1 VAKVLVVDDE
11 AGIRSAVRRALVSV
25 GHEVWD
31 VPGGTEAL
39 PLLDVVDF
47 DLIITDVYMDAV
59 DGMELLM
66 RVQQMGLR
74 VPIVVITGGGHASA
88 DDILDMARRCGA
100 AATLDKPFTPRQLR
114 ETVARAI
121 EEGPT
126 TLPPTGPLEQDR
138 T

>member
-1 VAKVLVVDDE
+1 MAKVLVVDDD
-11 AGIRSAVRRALVSV
+11 AGIRSAVRRALVTV

-39 PLLDVVDF
+39 PLLEVLPF
-47 DLIITDVYMDAV
+47 DLLITDVYMGAV

-74 VPIVVITGGGHASA
+74 IPIVVITGGGHASA
-88 DDILDMARRCGA
+88 DDILDMAKRCGA

-114 ETVARAI
+114 ETVTRAI
-121 EEGPT
+121 EGH
-126 TLPPTGPLEQDR
+126 G
-138 T
+138 